1 MHFQFVTKYNRD
13 HCHLE
18 DFQPHRR
25 IFGVSWLCA
34 ILPLNFES
42 WHAEADTCI
51 GHWYHGLSRMEG

>member
-25 IFGVSWLCA
+25 IFGVSFFLRNV
-34 ILPLNFES
+34 LFYKVVVSFLTFY
-42 WHAEADTCI
+42 T
-51 GHWYHGLSRMEG
+51 